1 MSITTNDLKTGIT
14 LDLDEGLFQVIE
26 FQHVKPGKGKAF
38 VRTKLRNLDTGGVV
52 DRTFRAGEK
61 VEQAVIDRRDYQ
73 YLYRDDRGFHFMD
86 LETYEQ
92 RFVPDDLVSDAVNY
106 LSEGSAVVLPVYQG
120 KPIGIEMPAA
130 VELEVTK
137 AEPAVK
143 GDRVSGATK
152 PVTTETGLVVQTPL
166 FVEEG
171 DRIKV
176 ATSDGS
182 YITRVS

>member
-14 LDLDEGLFQVIE
+14 LHLDDGLFQVID

-38 VRTKLRNLDTGGVV
+38 VRTKLRNLDSGGVV

-61 VEQAVIDRRDYQ
+61 VEQAIIDRREFQ
-73 YLYRDDRGFHFMD
+73 YLYHDDRGFHFMD
-86 LETYEQ
+86 METYEQ
-92 RFVPDDLVSDAVNY
+92 RFVGDDLIGDAAKY
-106 LSEGSAVVLPVYQG
+106 MSEGSTVVLPVYQG
-120 KPIGIEMPAA
+120 SPIGIDLPAA

-137 AEPAVK
+137 AEPGVK
-143 GDRVSGATK
+143 GDRASGATK
-152 PVTTETGLVVQTPL
+152 PVTVETGLEVQTPL

-171 DRIKV
+171 DRIMV
-176 ATSDGS
+176 STSDGS